1 MKAEQRRS
9 ARRALSMGAPLV
21 LTCLAVVRTAAAEPG
36 EGAAVVRTAAAEPG
50 EGAAAV
56 TRMAAAEPG
65 EGAAASSAK
74 ETASSEATPKSA
86 KGLDL
91 LFLETETGAAWVGL
105 QTLHVKRDVVPTSTR
120 SQDVGGIFGLSGGIK
135 LLFLSIGPH
144 ARFGSFQDWDL
155 WTFDLDVGFHAP
167 LGALE
172 PYFRLGGGY
181 ARLSR
186 AFDKVRNGGSLRSD
200 GYNLTMALGVDYFVT
215 PYLTLGGRV
224 GGEVIGLHRSGVNLD
239 SQDGLVNDYLKYDGA
254 AVGLALNGS
263 LSLGLH
269 L

>member
-1 MKAEQRRS
+1 MKAERRRS
-9 ARRALSMGAPLV
+9 TRRALCWGAPLV
-21 LTCLAVVRTAAAEPG
+21 LTCLTVTRTAVAEPDQG
-36 EGAAVVRTAAAEPG
+36 S
-50 EGAAAV
+50 
-56 TRMAAAEPG
+56 
-65 EGAAASSAK
+65 AAASPK
-74 ETASSEATPKSA
+74 ETASSEGSA
-86 KGLDL
+86 KDPKGLDL

-120 SQDVGGIFGLSGGIK
+120 SQDVGGIFGLSGGVK

-144 ARFGSFQDWDL
+144 ARFGTFQDWDM

-167 LGALE
+167 LGLVE

-186 AFDKVRNGGSLRSD
+186 AFDKVRNGGSLHSD
-200 GYNLTMALGVDYFVT
+200 GYNLTLALGVDYFVA
-215 PYLTLGGRV
+215 PYLTLGGKV
-224 GGEVIGLHRSGVNLD
+224 GGELIGLHRAGVNLD

-254 AVGLALNGS
+254 AVGLAMSGS